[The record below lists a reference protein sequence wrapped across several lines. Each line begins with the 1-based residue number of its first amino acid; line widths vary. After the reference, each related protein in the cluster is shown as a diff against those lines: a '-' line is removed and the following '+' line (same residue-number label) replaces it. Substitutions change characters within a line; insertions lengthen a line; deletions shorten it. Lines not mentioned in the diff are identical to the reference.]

1 MKDVKLGLKGG
12 SIFLLITSLK
22 SIDAKSGCYK
32 IASAS
37 PLIPNL
43 YSGFLFNNLLIK
55 SLASGLPIFGGKER
69 GSLKIL
75 LNI

>member
-22 SIDAKSGCYK
+22 SIDANSGCYN

-43 YSGFLFNNLLIK
+43 CSGFFVNNRLIK
-55 SLASGLPIFGGKER
+55 SLASGLPILGGNES
-69 GSLKIL
+69 GSLKML